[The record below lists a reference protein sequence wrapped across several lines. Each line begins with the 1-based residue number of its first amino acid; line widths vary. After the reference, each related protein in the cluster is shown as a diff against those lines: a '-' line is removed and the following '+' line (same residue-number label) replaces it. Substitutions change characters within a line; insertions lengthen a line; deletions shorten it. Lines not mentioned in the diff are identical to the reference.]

1 MSDAP
6 ATNDL
11 QPRVAVLEEMAASTK
26 QILAEIRNDM
36 RDMRTGL
43 HAELRDLRT
52 EMHDMRTDLK
62 TDIRDVRTD
71 LRDMRQR
78 QERDFRLLFGAI
90 ILVAI
95 GLAGLIARTQH
106 WI

>member
-1 MSDAP
+1 MSDTP
-6 ATNDL
+6 INDL
-11 QPRVAVLEEMAASTK
+11 LPRVAVLEEIAASTK
-26 QILAEIRNDM
+26 QILAEIRAEMRDIRTEI
-36 RDMRTGL
+36 RDMRT
-43 HAELRDLRT
+43 
-52 EMHDMRTDLK
+52 EM
-62 TDIRDVRTD
+62 
-71 LRDMRQR
+71 RDMRQR

>member
-1 MSDAP
+1 M
-6 ATNDL
+6 
-11 QPRVAVLEEMAASTK
+11 REMR
-26 QILAEIRNDM
+26 AEIR
-36 RDMRTGL
+36 
-43 HAELRDLRT
+43 T
-52 EMHDMRTDLK
+52 EMRDMRTDLK
-62 TDIRDVRTD
+62 TDI
-71 LRDMRQR
+71 RDMRQR

>member
-6 ATNDL
+6 INDL
-11 QPRVAVLEEMAASTK
+11 LPRVAVLEEIATSTK
-26 QILAEIRNDM
+26 QILSDIRAEM
-36 RDMRTGL
+36 RDL
-43 HAELRDLRT
+43 
-52 EMHDMRTDLK
+52 
-62 TDIRDVRTD
+62 RTD

-106 WI
+106 WL

>member
-1 MSDAP
+1 MTENIES
-6 ATNDL
+6 
-11 QPRVAVLEEMAASTK
+11 RVSVLEEIAASTK
-26 QILAEIRNDM
+26 QILSDIRAEM
-36 RDMRTGL
+36 RDL
-43 HAELRDLRT
+43 
-52 EMHDMRTDLK
+52 
-62 TDIRDVRTD
+62 RTD

-106 WI
+106 WL